1 MTHTIEISDDLYA
14 RIESHRAED
23 ETTEEFLA
31 ELVSMYETEGMFL
44 QEGYS
49 E

>member
-1 MTHTIEISDDLYA
+1 MTQTLEISDDLWDRLDA
-14 RIESHRAED
+14 HLEEGQTHEELIE
-23 ETTEEFLA
+23 
-31 ELVSMYETEGMFL
+31 ELLGMYETEGAFL

>member
-1 MTHTIEISDDLYA
+1 MPYTLEISDELRERLERHAEEDQT
-14 RIESHRAED
+14 IEELI
-23 ETTEEFLA
+23 E
-31 ELVSMYETEGMFL
+31 ELVSMYETEGAFL

>member
-1 MTHTIEISDDLYA
+1 MSHTIEVSDELRKRLDAHLDEDQTYEEL
-14 RIESHRAED
+14 IE
-23 ETTEEFLA
+23 
-31 ELVSMYETEGMFL
+31 ELLGMYETEGMFL